1 MSKKQDKKLM
11 LIPKEIDITEV
22 KKDLR
27 NVFRN
32 HPKLIEKIR
41 KCKHYKSRIDTINAF
56 AWDLDMWEKIENEQK
71 TN

>member
-41 KCKHYKSRIDTINAF
+41 NSQSDAEARRHIQLN
-56 AWDLDMWEKIENEQK
+56 LK
-71 TN
+71 TCH